1 MLGFRFVDEHLDGA
15 SEIGADQYI
24 TTTLLVLLHQRIGL
38 IVLQLDGMLEIQ
50 IKMGKSYKCIISPYR
65 VKFHPVP
72 V

>member
-38 IVLQLDGMLEIQ
+38 IVLQLDGN
-50 IKMGKSYKCIISPYR
+50 SN
-65 VKFHPVP
+65 
-72 V
+72 